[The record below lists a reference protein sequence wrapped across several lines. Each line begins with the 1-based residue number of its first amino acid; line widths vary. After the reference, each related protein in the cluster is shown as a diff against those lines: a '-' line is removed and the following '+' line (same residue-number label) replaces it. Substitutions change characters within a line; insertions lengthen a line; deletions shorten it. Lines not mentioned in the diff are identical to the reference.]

1 MVTTSDYISSMK
13 TVGVKELKARLS
25 AYLRAVKR
33 GETVIVTEHERV
45 IAELHAPRTDRN
57 SAEDIAE
64 SLDRLAAAGEVSRAT
79 SRKRGWRWKPAGLGL
94 RPGAAARILS
104 DLRDEPV
111 RAVHPERNER
121 AQGKLRK

>member
-1 MVTTSDYISSMK
+1 MTTGDYISSMK

-33 GETVIVTEHERV
+33 GETVIVTEHDRV
-45 IAELHAPRTDRN
+45 IAELHAPRADRN
-57 SAEDIAE
+57 AAEDIAE

-79 SRKRGWRWKPAGLGL
+79 SRKEGWRWKPAGLGL

-104 DLRDEPV
+104 DLRDERP
-111 RAVHPERNER
+111 RR
-121 AQGKLRK
+121 